1 MIREG
6 VLDNPKVDVV
16 FGLHINSAT
25 EVGKI
30 KYRSEGAMAASDWFT
45 LKVKGKG
52 SHGSQP
58 WAGVDPIVV
67 SAQIIEGLQ
76 TIIMPAD
83 RADEGCGRDLR
94 VYIQG
99 RGAIQYYPG
108 RGGND
113 RNYPHAGHCHAA
125 GDP

>member
-52 SHGSQP
+52 SHGFTALGRRRSDRRFRTDHRRIANDHQ
-58 WAGVDPIVV
+58 
-67 SAQIIEGLQ
+67 
-76 TIIMPAD
+76 PAD
-83 RADEGCGRDLR
+83 RA
-94 VYIQG
+94 
-99 RGAIQYYPG
+99 
-108 RGGND
+108 
-113 RNYPHAGHCHAA
+113 
-125 GDP
+125 